1 VSARSEQRGALR
13 LAGVIAVAG
22 ALSVFAAACAKN
34 RETSAPESAPVR
46 DDIGAIEAE
55 LSSNAAALQSEGI
68 ALADGKVAEPT
79 STDES
84 MAGAAQDDADVVQRD
99 MTKERVSAQSQAR
112 TKRAERAR
120 PRCERICDLA
130 GSTCDLRL
138 RICDLAQ
145 VHEGD
150 LRYENACERAT
161 TQCEAARAACTRC
174 C

>member
-1 VSARSEQRGALR
+1 MPARSEQGGALR
-13 LAGVIAVAG
+13 LVAVIAAAG
-22 ALSVFAAACAKN
+22 ALSLFAPACAKN
-34 RETSAPESAPVR
+34 RETTAPESAPPS

-55 LSSNAAALQSEGI
+55 LSSNAAELQREGVALD
-68 ALADGKVAEPT
+68 DGKVDQRAP
-79 STDES
+79 TDES
-84 MAGAAQDDADVVQRD
+84 VAGTAQDDADVVQRD
-99 MTKERVSAQSQAR
+99 LTKERVSAQPQAR

-130 GSTCDLRL
+130 ETTCDLRL

-161 TQCEAARAACTRC
+161 TQCEAARSACTRC
-174 C
+174 R